1 VDSFGVVWKQNNH
14 PPVAGKLELDPSRLC
29 LEGTDCGEL
38 AAYTLPF
45 RDLIGVRVGREG
57 GDRLDGR
64 PTLLLERSN
73 GDTLRIA
80 SLTQAGIVCEI
91 AERLATL
98 QIGHRAA

>member
-1 VDSFGVVWKQNNH
+1 MDSYGVVWQQNNH
-14 PPVAGKLELDPSRLC
+14 PPVAGALELDQSRLL
-29 LEGTDCGEL
+29 LEGNDCSEL
-38 AAYTLPF
+38 AVYALPF
-45 RDLIGVRVGREG
+45 RDLIGVRVGRES

-80 SLTQAGIVCEI
+80 SLQGGIVCEI

-98 QIGHRAA
+98 ETGPRAA